1 MAERLG
7 RAFLAEAMGQDADQL
22 RIESAGTRAAV
33 DSAMHPDSALVL
45 RGFGAE
51 ASDFRARQ
59 IVDGMASEADLI
71 LTMTREH
78 RRHVLERAPRALART
93 FTLREAADLLE
104 RIGDE
109 RVEGAPL
116 PDRAR
121 NLVTAMSAARSGR
134 QAGADD
140 DLRDPIGQPIEVH
153 EEVATV
159 IVDSLLP
166 VLRRLADLQR
176 S

>member
-7 RAFLAEAMGQDADQL
+7 RAFLAEAMGQDAALL
-22 RIESAGTRAAV
+22 RIESAGVRAVV

-51 ASDFRARQ
+51 AGDFRARQ
-59 IVDGMASEADLI
+59 LLDDMPAAADLT

-93 FTLREAADLLE
+93 FTLREAADLMD

-109 RVEGAPL
+109 TVEGATP

-121 NLVTAMSAARSGR
+121 NLVATMSAARSGR
-134 QAGADD
+134 HGGAGDD
-140 DLRDPIGQPIEVH
+140 VRDPIDQPIEVH
-153 EEVATV
+153 EEVATT

-166 VLRRLADLQR
+166 VLRRLATLLR
-176 S
+176 